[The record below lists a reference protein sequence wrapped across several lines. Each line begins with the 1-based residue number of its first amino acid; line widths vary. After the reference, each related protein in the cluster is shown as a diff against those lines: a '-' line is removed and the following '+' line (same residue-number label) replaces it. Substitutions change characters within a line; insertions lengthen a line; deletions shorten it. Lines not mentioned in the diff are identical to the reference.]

1 MKYLK
6 IIILILLILC
16 LTFVTLGSFQEGMKE
31 KKEKKDDTKNY
42 NENNYDIEYHDP
54 VEVIAKTSTK
64 FGTNFNEITVYDKKL
79 KKLIVMPFTKQQGTA
94 VYFDPGSFK
103 YGSEN
108 YVPTYTESVL
118 LSRSNNI
125 KK

>member
-6 IIILILLILC
+6 IIILILLSLC
-16 LTFVTLGSFQEGMKE
+16 LTFITLGSFQEGME
-31 KKEKKDDTKNY
+31 EKKDDTKNY

-64 FGTNFNEITVYDKKL
+64 FGTQFNEVTVYDKKL

-118 LSRSNNI
+118 LSRSNSL

>member
-6 IIILILLILC
+6 IIILILLSLC
-16 LTFVTLGSFQEGMKE
+16 LTFITLGSFQEGME
-31 KKEKKDDTKNY
+31 EKKDDTKNY

-64 FGTNFNEITVYDKKL
+64 FGTQFNEVTVYDKKL

-118 LSRSNNI
+118 LSRSNSLR
-125 KK
+125 K

>member
-6 IIILILLILC
+6 IIILILLSLC
-16 LTFVTLGSFQEGMKE
+16 LTFITLGSFQEGME
-31 KKEKKDDTKNY
+31 EKKDDTKNY

-64 FGTNFNEITVYDKKL
+64 FGTQFNEVTVYAKKL

-118 LSRSNNI
+118 LSRSNSLR
-125 KK
+125 K

>member
-6 IIILILLILC
+6 IIFLILLFLC
-16 LTFVTLGSFQEGMKE
+16 LTFITLGSFQEGMEEKE
-31 KKEKKDDTKNY
+31 DDAKGYT
-42 NENNYDIEYHDP
+42 ENNYDIEYHDP

-64 FGTNFNEITVYDKKL
+64 FGTQFNEVTVYDKKL

-125 KK
+125 RK